1 MDDWIMKRVMT
12 CFVLGGVLLAVAGCE
27 KKKPAGIIVAE
38 KQRAMSEL
46 SPNDVVVSVNGE
58 ALTKKDYEAQ
68 VALYM
73 ALFAYAT
80 PNAQKQKLDAFR
92 RTREPKTVLE
102 FVNTQLA
109 LQEARRLKVSASP
122 DDVKKAEE
130 AIVSGYTKGRKTPD
144 DFYRALGAHTE
155 RFKRQVKTDLLVKET
170 RKALYADRIAVSES
184 DIDGIE
190 KKITDWNAVYMLS
203 NQVVVARGEEIVRQL
218 RAGADFAETAK
229 AVSQH
234 QPEDGVLWGEFARSE
249 IVDAKLADLAFR
261 LPVGSVSDPVDTEE
275 GLVIIKV
282 LERTGGTQ
290 TASAV
295 SLNVSTVKLA
305 RILLLMYNAW
315 DAKTRPQIR
324 MELERYRTSEVQQE
338 WMSKLREAARIEY
351 PNGTNLWPRVS
362 RNTRGTNMRRGMPPQ
377 PGQGEE

>member
-1 MDDWIMKRVMT
+1 MKRAMT
-12 CFVLGGVLLAVAGCE
+12 CFVLGGVLLAAAGCG

-46 SPNDVVVSVNGE
+46 APNDVVVSVNGE

-109 LQEARRLKVSASP
+109 LQEARRLKISASP

-190 KKITDWNAVYMLS
+190 KKITDWNAVYLLS

-249 IVDAKLADLAFR
+249 IADAKLADLAFR

-282 LERTGGTQ
+282 LERTDGAQ
-290 TASAV
+290 VESAIA
-295 SLNVSTVKLA
+295 LNVATVKLA
-305 RILLLMYNAW
+305 RILLLMYNA
-315 DAKTRPQIR
+315 AEELTRPQIR
-324 MELERYRTSEVQQE
+324 EALEKDRLSKVQQE
-338 WMSKLREAARIEY
+338 WMLKLWQSARVEY
-351 PNGTNLWPRVS
+351 PNGTNFWPRVS
-362 RNTRGTNMRRGMPPQ
+362 SQRGGMSLRNELAPQ
-377 PGQGEE
+377 SRQG